1 MLKILKYKELFLPV
15 GLTLLFSASVLQA
28 QSSSSAKSISFARA
42 YTAVAEG
49 VSAVSWNPA
58 NLAFPKHS
66 SFNLQLIGAG
76 VDVGNLTLSK
86 STYDQYNGQYLSA
99 SDVETILA
107 EVPED
112 GFKLIADSDVQA
124 LGFSVGS
131 FALTIRGCASSNLT
145 VSKDY
150 LKILLEGIYT
160 NQNYDIGNNLGEA
173 IGYSSITASYAF
185 PVSLPLLQRAYF
197 GTNVSYL
204 IGLGYAEV
212 LESYGELYHSGWEV
226 NGDGRVRARY
236 AQGGAGFAFDFGLA
250 TIKNGWQFGLMFRNA
265 FSKMNWN
272 SKPEEFEAFFYTE
285 RGLNVENA
293 SDEDSLDIYL
303 LTGDNKKDI
312 DAFSSSLPSELRFG
326 LARQFRSI
334 LVAMDYHQGFSE
346 RPGISKKPYMAI
358 GTEWR
363 GIGFLPLRLGFGFGG
378 NYGTLMSTGFGLRL
392 GAFRMD
398 YGVSFNGAVA
408 PSKAGALGMALSTY
422 LQF

>member
-1 MLKILKYKELFLPV
+1 MLKIFENKKLVLLV
-15 GLTLLFSASVLQA
+15 GLMAIFSVLNLYA
-28 QSSSSAKSISFARA
+28 QSNSSARSISLAKA
-42 YTAVAEG
+42 YTAVANG
-49 VSAVSWNPA
+49 VSAVVWNPA
-58 NLAFPKHS
+58 NLALPKHS
-66 SFNLQLIGAG
+66 AFSLQLVGAG
-76 VDVGNLTLSK
+76 VNVGNLTLSK
-86 STYDQYNGQYLSA
+86 STYDQYNGKYLSS
-99 SDVETILA
+99 SDIETILA

-124 LGFSVGS
+124 LGFTIGS
-131 FALTIRGCASSNLT
+131 FALTVRGCVSSNLS

-160 NQNYDIGNNLGEA
+160 NQNYDIGNNSGEA

-226 NGDGRVRARY
+226 NGDGLVRARY
-236 AQGGAGFAFDFGLA
+236 AQGGAGFACDFGLV
-250 TIKNGWQFGLMFRNA
+250 TLKNNWQIGLMFRNA

-272 SKPEEFEAFFYTE
+272 SKPEEFVAQFYTE

-293 SDEDSLDIYL
+293 SDEDSLDAYL
-303 LTGDNKKDI
+303 ITEDNQNEI
-312 DAFSSSLPSELRFG
+312 DAFSTSLPAELRFG
-326 LARQFRSI
+326 LARQFKSFLI
-334 LVAMDYHQGFSE
+334 AVDYHQGFIQ
-346 RPGISKKPYMAI
+346 RPGISKKPYMAL

-363 GIGFLPLRLGFGFGG
+363 GIGFLPIRLGFGFGG
-378 NYGTLMSTGFGLRL
+378 KYGTLMSTGFGLKLGFFRL
-392 GAFRMD
+392 D
-398 YGVSFNGAVA
+398 YGISFNGAVA
-408 PSKAGALGMALSTY
+408 PNKASALGMAVSTY